1 MIKSVKFR
9 YIFSKIEINLIINY
23 ILLSASVQCSKN
35 EFSVDNFEQVE
46 TVQEE
51 NQNNP
56 EKKLLILIKLTVL
69 LDLQMNFRVKTMIF

>member
-1 MIKSVKFR
+1 MIKSLKFR

-56 EKKLLILIKLTVL
+56 EKKQLSQELRFQELK
-69 LDLQMNFRVKTMIF
+69 